1 MFRKIRNL
9 LLRGVHK
16 VSNFGR
22 GVGLVFA
29 ALFGIRQV
37 TSEQFT
43 FAQLHIATIVFLIVT
58 PLGLLFFGSSFSIT
72 VCAAIILLGLA
83 LVNLDNALM
92 LVCVLS
98 DYGVGDTPQY
108 RAWLN
113 PHEQQI
119 I

>member
-9 LLRGVHK
+9 LLRAVHK

-37 TSEQFT
+37 AAEQFT
-43 FAQLHIATIVFLIVT
+43 FAQLYIATTVFLIAA

-72 VCAAIILLGLA
+72 ACAAVILLGLA

-92 LVCVLS
+92 LVCILT

-108 RAWLN
+108 RAWLK